1 MFLPSRMS
9 WNPSLMSSSR
19 YVRVT
24 MAPRSNRPIAVEPE
38 KHGHVHL
45 GIRGTEDAAN
55 HVLLHAEKV
64 EHAEFTSVSVAF
76 FDTRT
81 LDGIE
86 GRSFD
91 QTALSSILPPR
102 LARSA
107 ARPDWT
113 RI

>member
-1 MFLPSRMS
+1 
-9 WNPSLMSSSR
+9 
-19 YVRVT
+19 
-24 MAPRSNRPIAVEPE
+24 MASRSNRPIAVEPE

-64 EHAEFTSVSVAF
+64 EHAEFTSVSVAS